1 MVGTSRCL
9 FVRAFHSLRLF
20 DEWCTVVRQTLRHV
34 TFSLNLNWS
43 RKHSHTCHIVCPP
56 VLVVSHYDAICHNV
70 LWCKLSIPIH
80 FLPKKGM
87 LGISFYQSSSQWS
100 CGFVATVQLGME
112 RDVEPVESADMRTHC
127 PAGQGVHW
135 STGASACVAVWLPVL
150 KLSWHYIYSNKI
162 CVIKYPAQNKNWSGS
177 TLTASCTMGA
187 NGSSLITQLYKS
199 RALTFPPL
207 FEPFPF

>member
-112 RDVEPVESADMRTHC
+112 RDVEPVESVLLDRE
-127 PAGQGVHW
+127 
-135 STGASACVAVWLPVL
+135 STGPLVLQHVSLCGNLCWSWAGIIYIPTRYVWLNIQRKIKIGVDLLWQQVALWAPTGAASL
-150 KLSWHYIYSNKI
+150 LSF
-162 CVIKYPAQNKNWSGS
+162 IKA
-177 TLTASCTMGA
+177 
-187 NGSSLITQLYKS
+187 
-199 RALTFPPL
+199 
-207 FEPFPF
+207 EH